1 MSRRRDDAAS
11 SRVRGWFVADAP
23 DFRHRGTWLALA
35 FAAMA
40 ATLCARL
47 VDVQLLQHATL
58 AAKAAALHQKSV
70 IIPATRGRIL
80 DSNGRVLV
88 SNRTVYDVFADPGL
102 IAVSDRPDVARRV
115 APVLSAD
122 ATSLLSL
129 ISEPTRFVY
138 LAKSVSQQVSDQL
151 VALDL
156 PGIVVV
162 PAEQRVYEPSPVTG
176 TSFAA
181 NLLGFVDSDG
191 IGQYG
196 VEAYYN
202 SVLQGTNGH
211 QSTVR
216 DVAGNSITLSNDPAS
231 QAHNGQDLQLGLDS
245 QIQYWAEQAIAQGVA
260 TAQAASGTLIMM
272 DTKTGAIRA
281 WAQAPTYNA
290 NAYSAAPISSFR
302 DLAVA
307 NLYEPGSVQKVITFA
322 GGLNANAITPSYTF
336 NEGPTT
342 IDGATIRDW
351 DGRSHGMIS
360 MQTVLDD
367 SLNNGAI
374 KVGQLEGANAFYSNM
389 LAFGIGA
396 PTGVDLSG
404 EQNIPLP
411 AQSTWSNLDLA
422 EAAFGQRVQVTPIEM
437 LAAINAVANGGVW
450 VQPHAVEAVID
461 PTTGRSAAVVPVTRR
476 VISASAAATL
486 AQMMTGVV
494 EDRGAE
500 GSLAR
505 IPAFKGEVAGKTG
518 TASVAINGHYG
529 SDVVV
534 SFGGFLPAKNPR
546 FTMLVVLNYPH
557 ENTVVRFGATLAA
570 PVWKQVAQV
579 AIDQWRITP

>member
-47 VDVQLLQHATL
+47 VDVQLLQHSAL

-102 IAVSDRPDVARRV
+102 IAASNRADVARRV
-115 APVLSAD
+115 GAVLSVD
-122 ATSLLSL
+122 ATTLDSQ

-162 PAEQRVYEPSPVTG
+162 PAEQRVYEPSPVSG

-181 NLLGFVDSDG
+181 NLLGYVNQDG
-191 IGQYG
+191 LGQYG
-196 VEAYYN
+196 LEAYYN
-202 SVLQGTNGH
+202 SVLQGINGH

-216 DVAGNSITLSNDPAS
+216 DVAGNSITLSNDPRAE
-231 QAHNGQDLQLGLDS
+231 AHNGQDLQLGLDS

-290 NAYSAAPISSFR
+290 NAYSTAPISAFR
-302 DLAVA
+302 DLAVS

-322 GGLNANAITPSYTF
+322 GGLNSHAITPGYTF
-336 NEGPTT
+336 DEGPTT

-351 DGRSHGMIS
+351 DGRAHGMTS

-396 PTGVDLSG
+396 PTGVDLYG
-404 EQNIPLP
+404 EQSIPLP
-411 AQSTWSNLDLA
+411 AQTTWSPLDLA
-422 EAAFGQRVQVTPIEM
+422 EAAFGQRIQVTPIEM

-461 PTTGRSAAVVPVTRR
+461 PTTGRSAAVVPSTRR
-476 VISASAAATL
+476 VISAAAAATL
-486 AQMMTGVV
+486 ARMMTGVV
-494 EDRGAE
+494 EDQNAE
-500 GSLAR
+500 GSMAR
-505 IPAFKGEVAGKTG
+505 MAAFKGEVAGKTG
-518 TASVAINGHYG
+518 TASVAINGRYG
-529 SDVVV
+529 SDVIV
-534 SFGGFLPAKNPR
+534 SFGGFLPATNPK

-557 ENTVVRFGATLAA
+557 EKFIVRFGATLAA

>member
-1 MSRRRDDAAS
+1 MSRRRANDAPP
-11 SRVRGWFVADAP
+11 RVRGWFVADSP

-47 VDVQLLQHATL
+47 VDVQLLQHTTL

-70 IIPATRGRIL
+70 TIAATRGRIL
-80 DSNGRVLV
+80 DSSGRVLA
-88 SNRTVYDVFADPGL
+88 SNRTVYDVYADPGL
-102 IAVSDRPDVARRV
+102 ITVSSREEVARQLS
-115 APVLSAD
+115 PVLSLD
-122 ATSLLSL
+122 ATAVDSL

-138 LAKSVSQQVSDQL
+138 LAKAVSQDVSDKL
-151 VALDL
+151 TALDL

-162 PAEQRVYEPSPVTG
+162 PAEQRVYEPSPVAG
-176 TSFAA
+176 DSFAA
-181 NLLGFVDSDG
+181 NLLGYVDGDG
-191 IGQYG
+191 NGQYG
-196 VEAYYN
+196 LEAYYN
-202 SVLQGTNGH
+202 SVLRGTDGH

-216 DVAGNSITLSNDPAS
+216 DVTGNSITLSNDPQS
-231 QAHNGQDLQLGLDS
+231 DAHNGEDLQLGLDS
-245 QIQYWAEQAIAQGVA
+245 EIQYWAEQAIAQGVA

-272 DTKTGAIRA
+272 DTKTGLIRA

-290 NAYSAAPISSFR
+290 NSFSTSPIANFR

-307 NLYEPGSVQKVITFA
+307 NVYEPGSVQKVVTFA
-322 GGLNANAITPSYTF
+322 GGLNAHAITPGYTF

-351 DGRSHGMIS
+351 DNRAHGNIS
-360 MQTVLDD
+360 MQTVLDE

-374 KVGQLEGANAFYSNM
+374 KVGQLMGANAFYSNM

-396 PTGVDLSG
+396 PTGVDLFG
-404 EQNIPLP
+404 EQNAPLAP
-411 AQSTWSNLDLA
+411 QSTWSPLDLA
-422 EAAFGQRVQVTPIEM
+422 EAAFGQHVQVTPIEV

-450 VQPHAVEAVID
+450 VQPHAVQSVID
-461 PTTGRSAAVVPVTRR
+461 PATGKAATVVPATRR
-476 VISASAAATL
+476 VISADAAATL

-494 EDRGAE
+494 EDHNAE

-518 TASVAINGHYG
+518 TASVATNGHYG
-529 SDVVV
+529 GDVVV
-534 SFGGFLPAKNPR
+534 SFGGFLPAKNPQ

-557 ENTVVRFGATLAA
+557 EKSIVRFGATLAA